1 MVYDE
6 KVIMILIS
14 SLFSFKLKL
23 RASSLE
29 VKLVLILGLLEKWM
43 FKSFLRI
50 DSFSWVKLKHLREKI

>member
-1 MVYDE
+1 MVHDE

-14 SLFSFKLKL
+14 SLLSFKLKL

-43 FKSFLRI
+43 FKSLLCI